1 MFRRVT
7 MAGPMEGIRVV
18 ELGVWV
24 AGPAAGGILGDWGAE
39 VIKIE
44 PPTGDPA
51 RTFQRMLGG
60 DMPNN
65 PPFELDNRN
74 KKSVVLDLSTPDG
87 MNVALQLIDSADVFV
102 TNLRAG
108 ALARLGLGHE
118 ELLKRNPRLIY
129 GGISGYGTEGD
140 DVDRPAYDVAAFWA
154 RSGIAHLLTPEG
166 SDPPFQR
173 GGMGDHGTGLAAAAA
188 ISAALFSRE
197 KTGEGQYVST
207 SLYRQGAYTIGFDM
221 NIALLWGMTLA
232 VGNRESMGN
241 PAMNNYVTGDGKRF
255 WVVGLEILRHWP
267 PLCRVVGRPEWI
279 DDEKFGTPRG
289 RAQNAAELISLLD
302 AEFAKK
308 TMDEWKEIFST
319 EPDFFWA
326 PINSIDDILVDPQS
340 EHAGLFTDVPDG
352 VGTTRMVATP
362 CDFSGTP
369 WEQRSTAPDL
379 GEHTVEVLESLG
391 FSDDDIAALEQNG
404 VTN

>member
-1 MFRRVT
+1 MFRRL
-7 MAGPMEGIRVV
+7 MMSGPMDGIRVV
-18 ELGVWV
+18 ELGVWI

-44 PPTGDPA
+44 PPVGDPA
-51 RTFQRMLGG
+51 RSFQRMLGG

-74 KKSVVLDLSTPDG
+74 KKSVVLDLAAPDG
-87 MNVALQLIDSADVFV
+87 INVALQLIDSADVFV
-102 TNLRAG
+102 TNLRIG
-108 ALARLGLGHE
+108 ALQRLGLGHE

-140 DVDRPAYDVAAFWA
+140 DVDRPAYDIAAFWA
-154 RSGIAHLLTPEG
+154 RSGIANLLTPEG

-188 ISAALFSRE
+188 ISAALFARE

-207 SLYRQGAYTIGFDM
+207 SLYRQGAYTIGFDI

-232 VGNRESMGN
+232 IGNRKSIGN
-241 PAMNNYVTGDGKRF
+241 PAINNYVAGDGKRF
-255 WVVGLEILRHWP
+255 WIVGLEVVRHWP
-267 PLCRVVGRPEWI
+267 PLCRVVGHPEWT
-279 DDEKFGTPRG
+279 DDERFASPRD
-289 RAQNAAELISLLD
+289 RALNATELIALLD
-302 AEFAKK
+302 AEFAKRP
-308 TMDEWKEIFST
+308 MEEWEEIFST

-326 PINSIDDILVDPQS
+326 PVNSIDDVLSDPQS
-340 EHAGLFTDVPDG
+340 EHAGLFTDVPDD

-369 WEQRSTAPDL
+369 WEPRSTAPGL
-379 GEHTVEVLESLG
+379 GEHTIEVLKTLG
-391 FSDDDIAALEQNG
+391 YSDADIASFQQNG

>member
-74 KKSVVLDLSTPDG
+74 KKSVVLDLSTPEG
-87 MNVALQLIDSADVFV
+87 MDVALQLIDSADVFV

-118 ELLKRNPRLIY
+118 DLLKRNPRLIY

-188 ISAALFSRE
+188 ISAALFR
-197 KTGEGQYVST
+197 
-207 SLYRQGAYTIGFDM
+207 
-221 NIALLWGMTLA
+221 
-232 VGNRESMGN
+232 
-241 PAMNNYVTGDGKRF
+241 GKRL
-255 WVVGLEILRHWP
+255 V
-267 PLCRVVGRPEWI
+267 
-279 DDEKFGTPRG
+279 RG
-289 RAQNAAELISLLD
+289 SMFQ
-302 AEFAKK
+302 
-308 TMDEWKEIFST
+308 
-319 EPDFFWA
+319 
-326 PINSIDDILVDPQS
+326 
-340 EHAGLFTDVPDG
+340 H
-352 VGTTRMVATP
+352 
-362 CDFSGTP
+362 
-369 WEQRSTAPDL
+369 RSTGKERTRLDL
-379 GEHTVEVLESLG
+379 
-391 FSDDDIAALEQNG
+391 I
-404 VTN
+404 

>member
-1 MFRRVT
+1 MS
-7 MAGPMEGIRVV
+7 GPMEGIRVV

-44 PPTGDPA
+44 PPEGDPA
-51 RTFQRMLGG
+51 RSFQRMLGG

-74 KKSVVLDLSTPDG
+74 KKSIVLDLSAPDG
-87 MNVALQLIDSADVFV
+87 MDVALQLIDSADVFV

-108 ALARLGLGHE
+108 ALQRLGLGHE
-118 ELLKRNPRLIY
+118 VLLQRNPRLIY

-140 DVDRPAYDVAAFWA
+140 DVDRPAYDIAAFWA
-154 RSGIAHLLTPEG
+154 RSGIASLLTQEG

-188 ISAALFSRE
+188 ISAALFARE
-197 KTGEGQYVST
+197 KSGEGQYVST
-207 SLYRQGAYTIGFDM
+207 SLYRQGAYTIGFDI

-232 VGNRESMGN
+232 VGNRKSMGN
-241 PAMNNYVTGDGKRF
+241 PAINNYVAGDGKRF
-255 WVVGLEILRHWP
+255 WIVGLETIRHWP
-267 PLCRVVGRPEWI
+267 PLCRVVGHPEWI
-279 DDEKFGTPRG
+279 DDERFASPRD
-289 RAQNAAELISLLD
+289 RALNATELIALLD
-302 AEFAKK
+302 AEFAKRP
-308 TMDEWKEIFST
+308 MAEWEEIFST

-326 PINSIDDILVDPQS
+326 PVNSIDDVLADPQS
-340 EHAGLFTDVPDG
+340 EHAGLFTDIPDD

-362 CDFSGTP
+362 CDFDGTP
-369 WEQRSTAPDL
+369 CEPRSTAPEL
-379 GEHTVEVLESLG
+379 GEHTAEVLETLGYSEADITSLQ
-391 FSDDDIAALEQNG
+391 QNG

>member
-129 GGISGYGTEGD
+129 AGISGYGTEGD

-302 AEFAKK
+302 AEFAQK

-340 EHAGLFTDVPDG
+340 EDAGLFTDVPDG
-352 VGTTRMVATP
+352 VDTTRMVATP

-391 FSDDDIAALEQNG
+391 LSGNSIAALQQNG

>member
-1 MFRRVT
+1 MS
-7 MAGPMEGIRVV
+7 GPMEGIRVV

-44 PPTGDPA
+44 PPEGDPA
-51 RTFQRMLGG
+51 RSFQRMLGG

-74 KKSVVLDLSTPDG
+74 KKSIVLDLSAPDG
-87 MNVALQLIDSADVFV
+87 MDVALQLIDSADVFV

-108 ALARLGLGHE
+108 ALQRLGLGHE
-118 ELLKRNPRLIY
+118 VLLQRNPRLIY

-140 DVDRPAYDVAAFWA
+140 DVDRPAYDIAAFWA
-154 RSGIAHLLTPEG
+154 RSGIASLLTQEG

-188 ISAALFSRE
+188 ISAALFARE
-197 KTGEGQYVST
+197 KSGEGQYVST
-207 SLYRQGAYTIGFDM
+207 SLYRQGAYTIGFDI

-232 VGNRESMGN
+232 VGNRKSMGN
-241 PAMNNYVTGDGKRF
+241 PAINNYVAGDGKRF
-255 WVVGLEILRHWP
+255 WIVGLEAIRHWP
-267 PLCRVVGRPEWI
+267 PLCRVVGHPEWI
-279 DDEKFGTPRG
+279 DDERFASPRD
-289 RAQNAAELISLLD
+289 RALNATELIALLD
-302 AEFAKK
+302 AEFAKRP
-308 TMDEWKEIFST
+308 MAEWEEIFST

-326 PINSIDDILVDPQS
+326 PVNSIDDVLADPQS
-340 EHAGLFTDVPDG
+340 EHAGLFTDIPDD

-362 CDFSGTP
+362 CDFDGTP
-369 WEQRSTAPDL
+369 CEPRSTAPEL
-379 GEHTVEVLESLG
+379 GEHTAEVLETLGYSEADITSLQ
-391 FSDDDIAALEQNG
+391 QNG

>member
-1 MFRRVT
+1 
-7 MAGPMEGIRVV
+7 MEGIRVV

-44 PPTGDPA
+44 PPEGDPA
-51 RTFQRMLGG
+51 RSFQRMLGG

-74 KKSVVLDLSTPDG
+74 KKSIVLDLSAPDG
-87 MNVALQLIDSADVFV
+87 MDVALQLIDSADVFV

-108 ALARLGLGHE
+108 ALQRLGLGHE
-118 ELLKRNPRLIY
+118 VLLQRNPRLIY

-140 DVDRPAYDVAAFWA
+140 DVDRPAYDIAAFWA
-154 RSGIAHLLTPEG
+154 RSGIASLLTPEG

-188 ISAALFSRE
+188 ISAALFARE
-197 KTGEGQYVST
+197 KSGEGQYVST
-207 SLYRQGAYTIGFDM
+207 SLYRQGAYTIGFDI

-232 VGNRESMGN
+232 VGNRKSMGN
-241 PAMNNYVTGDGKRF
+241 PAINNYVAGDGKRF
-255 WVVGLEILRHWP
+255 WIVGLETIRHWP
-267 PLCRVVGRPEWI
+267 PLCRVVGHPEWI
-279 DDEKFGTPRG
+279 DDERFASPRD
-289 RAQNAAELISLLD
+289 RALNATELIALLD
-302 AEFAKK
+302 AEFAKRP
-308 TMDEWKEIFST
+308 MAEWEEIFST

-326 PINSIDDILVDPQS
+326 PVNSIDDVLADPQS
-340 EHAGLFTDVPDG
+340 EHAGLFTDIPDD

-362 CDFSGTP
+362 CDFDGTP
-369 WEQRSTAPDL
+369 CEPRSTAPEL
-379 GEHTVEVLESLG
+379 GEHTAEVLETLGYSEADITSLQ
-391 FSDDDIAALEQNG
+391 QNG

>member
-1 MFRRVT
+1 MS
-7 MAGPMEGIRVV
+7 GPMDGIRVV
-18 ELGVWV
+18 ELGVWI

-44 PPTGDPA
+44 PPVGDPA
-51 RTFQRMLGG
+51 RSFQRMLGG

-74 KKSVVLDLSTPDG
+74 KKSVVLDLAAPDG
-87 MNVALQLIDSADVFV
+87 INVALQLIDSADVFV
-102 TNLRAG
+102 TNLRIG
-108 ALARLGLGHE
+108 ALQRLGLGHE

-140 DVDRPAYDVAAFWA
+140 DVDRPAYDIAAFWA
-154 RSGIAHLLTPEG
+154 RSGIANLLTPEG

-188 ISAALFSRE
+188 ISAALFARE

-207 SLYRQGAYTIGFDM
+207 SLYRQGAYTIGFDI

-232 VGNRESMGN
+232 IGNRKSIGN
-241 PAMNNYVTGDGKRF
+241 PAINNYVAGDGKRF
-255 WVVGLEILRHWP
+255 WIVGLEVVRHWP
-267 PLCRVVGRPEWI
+267 PLCRVVGHPEWT
-279 DDEKFGTPRG
+279 DDERFASPRD
-289 RAQNAAELISLLD
+289 RALNATELIALLD
-302 AEFAKK
+302 AEFAKRP
-308 TMDEWKEIFST
+308 MEEWEEIFST

-326 PINSIDDILVDPQS
+326 PVNSIDDVLSDPQS
-340 EHAGLFTDVPDG
+340 EHAGLFTDVPDD

-369 WEQRSTAPDL
+369 WEPRSTAPGL
-379 GEHTVEVLESLG
+379 GEHTIEVLKTLG
-391 FSDDDIAALEQNG
+391 YSDADIASFQQNG

>member
-1 MFRRVT
+1 

-74 KKSVVLDLSTPDG
+74 KKSVVLDLSTPEG
-87 MNVALQLIDSADVFV
+87 MDVALQLIDSADVFV

-118 ELLKRNPRLIY
+118 DLLKRNPRLIY

-255 WVVGLEILRHWP
+255 WIVGLEILRHWP
-267 PLCRVVGRPEWI
+267 PLCRVVGHPEWI

-289 RAQNAAELISLLD
+289 RAQNAAELISLL
-302 AEFAKK
+302 
-308 TMDEWKEIFST
+308 TPLTIFSLIHKVST
-319 EPDFFWA
+319 LG
-326 PINSIDDILVDPQS
+326 SLQTC
-340 EHAGLFTDVPDG
+340 L
-352 VGTTRMVATP
+352 MV
-362 CDFSGTP
+362 SVRRG
-369 WEQRSTAPDL
+369 W
-379 GEHTVEVLESLG
+379 
-391 FSDDDIAALEQNG
+391 
-404 VTN
+404 

>member
-87 MNVALQLIDSADVFV
+87 MNVALQLIDGADVFV

-129 GGISGYGTEGD
+129 AGISGYGTEGD

-340 EHAGLFTDVPDG
+340 ECAGLFTDVPDG

-391 FSDDDIAALEQNG
+391 LSSDEIAALEQNG

>member
-1 MFRRVT
+1 
-7 MAGPMEGIRVV
+7 MEGIRVV

-44 PPTGDPA
+44 PPEGDPA
-51 RTFQRMLGG
+51 RSFQRMLGG

-74 KKSVVLDLSTPDG
+74 KKSIVLDLSAPDG
-87 MNVALQLIDSADVFV
+87 MDVALQLIDSADVFV

-108 ALARLGLGHE
+108 ALQRLGLGHE
-118 ELLKRNPRLIY
+118 VLLQRNPRLIY

-140 DVDRPAYDVAAFWA
+140 DVDRPAYDIAAFWA
-154 RSGIAHLLTPEG
+154 RSGIASLLTQEG

-188 ISAALFSRE
+188 ISAALFARE
-197 KTGEGQYVST
+197 KSGEGQYVST
-207 SLYRQGAYTIGFDM
+207 SLYRQGAYTIGFDI

-232 VGNRESMGN
+232 VGNRKSMGN
-241 PAMNNYVTGDGKRF
+241 PAINNYVAGDGKRF
-255 WVVGLEILRHWP
+255 WIVGLEAIRHWP
-267 PLCRVVGRPEWI
+267 PLCRVVGHPEWI
-279 DDEKFGTPRG
+279 DDERFASPRD
-289 RAQNAAELISLLD
+289 RALNATELIALLD
-302 AEFAKK
+302 AEFAKRP
-308 TMDEWKEIFST
+308 MAEWEEIFST

-326 PINSIDDILVDPQS
+326 PVNSIDDVLADPQS
-340 EHAGLFTDVPDG
+340 EHAGLFTDIPDD

-362 CDFSGTP
+362 CDFDGTP
-369 WEQRSTAPDL
+369 CEPRSTAPEL
-379 GEHTVEVLESLG
+379 GEHTAEVLETLGYSEADITSLQ
-391 FSDDDIAALEQNG
+391 QNG

>member
-340 EHAGLFTDVPDG
+340 EDAGLFTDVPDG
-352 VGTTRMVATP
+352 VDTTRMVATP

-391 FSDDDIAALEQNG
+391 LSGNSIAALQQNG

>member
-1 MFRRVT
+1 
-7 MAGPMEGIRVV
+7 MEGIRVV

-44 PPTGDPA
+44 PPEGDPA
-51 RTFQRMLGG
+51 RSFQRMLGG

-74 KKSVVLDLSTPDG
+74 KKSIVLDLSAPDG
-87 MNVALQLIDSADVFV
+87 MDVALQLIDSADVFV

-108 ALARLGLGHE
+108 ALQRLGLGHE
-118 ELLKRNPRLIY
+118 VLLQRNPRLIY

-140 DVDRPAYDVAAFWA
+140 DVDRPAYDIAAFWA
-154 RSGIAHLLTPEG
+154 RSGIASLLTPEG

-188 ISAALFSRE
+188 ISAALFARE
-197 KTGEGQYVST
+197 KSGEGQYVST
-207 SLYRQGAYTIGFDM
+207 SLYRQGAYTIGFDI

-232 VGNRESMGN
+232 VGNRKSMGN
-241 PAMNNYVTGDGKRF
+241 PAINNYVAGDGKRF
-255 WVVGLEILRHWP
+255 WIVGLEAIRHWP
-267 PLCRVVGRPEWI
+267 PLCRVVGHPEWI
-279 DDEKFGTPRG
+279 DDERFASPRD
-289 RAQNAAELISLLD
+289 RALNATELIALLD
-302 AEFAKK
+302 AEFAKRP
-308 TMDEWKEIFST
+308 MAEWEEIFST

-326 PINSIDDILVDPQS
+326 PVNSIDDVLADPQS
-340 EHAGLFTDVPDG
+340 EHAGLFTDIPDD

-362 CDFSGTP
+362 CDFDGTP
-369 WEQRSTAPDL
+369 CEPRSTAPEL
-379 GEHTVEVLESLG
+379 GEHTAEVLETLGYSEADITSLQ
-391 FSDDDIAALEQNG
+391 QNG

>member
-1 MFRRVT
+1 
-7 MAGPMEGIRVV
+7 MEGIRVV

-44 PPTGDPA
+44 PPEGDPA
-51 RTFQRMLGG
+51 RSFQRMLGG

-74 KKSVVLDLSTPDG
+74 KKSIVLDLSAPDG
-87 MNVALQLIDSADVFV
+87 MDVALQLIDSADVFE

-108 ALARLGLGHE
+108 ALQRLGLGHE
-118 ELLKRNPRLIY
+118 VLLQRNPRLIY

-140 DVDRPAYDVAAFWA
+140 DGDRPAYDIAAFWA
-154 RSGIAHLLTPEG
+154 RSGIASLLTQEG

-188 ISAALFSRE
+188 ISAALFARE
-197 KTGEGQYVST
+197 KSGEGQYVST
-207 SLYRQGAYTIGFDM
+207 SLYRQGAYTIGFDI

-232 VGNRESMGN
+232 VGNRKSMGN
-241 PAMNNYVTGDGKRF
+241 PAINNYVAGDGKRF
-255 WVVGLEILRHWP
+255 WIVGLEAIRHWP
-267 PLCRVVGRPEWI
+267 PLCRVVGHPEWI
-279 DDEKFGTPRG
+279 DDERFASPRD
-289 RAQNAAELISLLD
+289 RALNATELIALLD
-302 AEFAKK
+302 AEFAKRP
-308 TMDEWKEIFST
+308 MAEWEEIFST

-326 PINSIDDILVDPQS
+326 PVNSIDDVLADPQS
-340 EHAGLFTDVPDG
+340 EHAGLFTDIPDD

-362 CDFSGTP
+362 CDFDGTP
-369 WEQRSTAPDL
+369 CEPRSTAPEL
-379 GEHTVEVLESLG
+379 GEHTAEVLETLGYCEADITSLQ
-391 FSDDDIAALEQNG
+391 QNG

>member
-1 MFRRVT
+1 

-87 MNVALQLIDSADVFV
+87 MNVALQLIDNADVFV

-340 EHAGLFTDVPDG
+340 EHARLFTDVPDG

-391 FSDDDIAALEQNG
+391 LSDDDIAALQQNG

>member
-1 MFRRVT
+1 
-7 MAGPMEGIRVV
+7 MEGIRVV

-44 PPTGDPA
+44 PPEGDPA
-51 RTFQRMLGG
+51 RSFQRMLGG

-74 KKSVVLDLSTPDG
+74 KKSIVLDLSAPDG
-87 MNVALQLIDSADVFV
+87 MDVALQLIDSADVFV

-108 ALARLGLGHE
+108 ALQRLGLGHE
-118 ELLKRNPRLIY
+118 VLLQRNPRLIY

-140 DVDRPAYDVAAFWA
+140 DVDRPAYDIAAFWA
-154 RSGIAHLLTPEG
+154 RSGIASLLTPEG

-188 ISAALFSRE
+188 ISAALFARE
-197 KTGEGQYVST
+197 KSGEGQYVST
-207 SLYRQGAYTIGFDM
+207 SLYRQGAYTIGFDI

-232 VGNRESMGN
+232 VGNRKSMGN
-241 PAMNNYVTGDGKRF
+241 PAINNYVAGDGKRF
-255 WVVGLEILRHWP
+255 WIVGLEAIRHWP
-267 PLCRVVGRPEWI
+267 PLCRVVGYPEWI
-279 DDEKFGTPRG
+279 DDERFASPRD
-289 RAQNAAELISLLD
+289 RALNATELIALLD
-302 AEFAKK
+302 AEFAKRP
-308 TMDEWKEIFST
+308 MAEWEEIFST

-326 PINSIDDILVDPQS
+326 PVNSIDDVLADPQS
-340 EHAGLFTDVPDG
+340 EHAGLFTDIPDD

-362 CDFSGTP
+362 CDFDGTP
-369 WEQRSTAPDL
+369 CEPRSTAPEL
-379 GEHTVEVLESLG
+379 GEHTAEVLETLGYSEADITSLQ
-391 FSDDDIAALEQNG
+391 QNG

>member
-1 MFRRVT
+1 

-51 RTFQRMLGG
+51 RPFQRMLGG

-74 KKSVVLDLSTPDG
+74 KKSVVLDLSTPEG
-87 MNVALQLIDSADVFV
+87 MDVALQLIDSADVFV

-118 ELLKRNPRLIY
+118 DLLKRNPRLIY

-232 VGNRESMGN
+232 VGNRESMGSAIRN
-241 PAMNNYVTGDGKRF
+241 GSMMRSSELLGGEPKTRLNSSRCWTQSLRKKR
-255 WVVGLEILRHWP
+255 WTN
-267 PLCRVVGRPEWI
+267 GR
-279 DDEKFGTPRG
+279 RS
-289 RAQNAAELISLLD
+289 SLLNL
-302 AEFAKK
+302 
-308 TMDEWKEIFST
+308 IFS
-319 EPDFFWA
+319 
-326 PINSIDDILVDPQS
+326 
-340 EHAGLFTDVPDG
+340 GLLLTPLTIFSLIHKVSTLG
-352 VGTTRMVATP
+352 SLQTCLMV
-362 CDFSGTP
+362 SVRRG
-369 WEQRSTAPDL
+369 W
-379 GEHTVEVLESLG
+379 
-391 FSDDDIAALEQNG
+391 
-404 VTN
+404 

>member
-74 KKSVVLDLSTPDG
+74 KKSVVLDLSKPSG

-267 PLCRVVGRPEWI
+267 PLCRVVGRPDWI

-340 EHAGLFTDVPDG
+340 EYAGLFTDVPDG

-369 WEQRSTAPDL
+369 WEQRSMAPDL

-391 FSDDDIAALEQNG
+391 FSADDIAALEQNG